1 MNLDATGA
9 GALTVVLVMA
19 LVTLATRWGGVFVMA
34 FVPISDR
41 VRQFITAMSGSVL
54 VAIVAPMALQGDA
67 GSAIGAASHGSD
79 HAGAEKAA
87 AGDCR
92 RYPRRGAGQAALNSS
107 GQSRPLRTPSSA
119 ASIAVITVCTSSASA
134 LC

>member
-9 GALTVVLVMA
+9 GALIVVLVMA

-67 GSAIGAASHGSD
+67 GHGGD

-87 AGDCR
+87 ASDRR
-92 RYPRRGAGQAALNSS
+92 RYRGRRAGQADLSD
-107 GQSRPLRTPSSA
+107 
-119 ASIAVITVCTSSASA
+119 SASA
-134 LC
+134 SIGRAMASLRYRAFE